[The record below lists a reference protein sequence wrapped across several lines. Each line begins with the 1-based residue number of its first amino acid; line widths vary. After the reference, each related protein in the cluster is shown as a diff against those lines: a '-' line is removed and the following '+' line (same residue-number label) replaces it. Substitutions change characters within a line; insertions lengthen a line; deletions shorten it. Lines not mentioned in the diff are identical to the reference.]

1 MSICVVFIGGFQSSK
16 TDMALWLASATKRS
30 DVAFDAYPY
39 PNIRGYDEGPAV
51 AGFENQFDEVTKKI
65 EDSGADKIF
74 IVGHSSG
81 CAIANEVNSRLDGD
95 HKNVTLVDLDG
106 FAPHPKQKK
115 GAAVQAWYAVGPGAK
130 GKSVNH
136 ALGRIKYTATYATQP
151 WSLHFSLVNKAATND
166 ITSKNYPTEGYA
178 GCIANLDF
186 LDYKDSN

>member
-1 MSICVVFIGGFQSSK
+1 VIQ
-16 TDMALWLASATKRS
+16 
-30 DVAFDAYPY
+30 
-39 PNIRGYDEGPAV
+39 
-51 AGFENQFDEVTKKI
+51 KI
-65 EDSGADKIF
+65 EDSGADQIF

-115 GAAVQAWYAVGPGAK
+115 GAKVQAWYAVGPGGK

-136 ALGRIKYTATYATQP
+136 AIGRIKSTATYATQP

-166 ITSKNYPTEGYA
+166 ITNKNYPTEGYA